1 MKPKELVEALVRAAD
16 SDAASNE
23 PKRIPVLRQSY
34 GATRWSIFRLVRQ
47 LATAERC

>member
-1 MKPKELVEALVRAAD
+1 MKPKELVEALVRAD

-23 PKRIPVLRQSY
+23 PKRTPVLRQSY